1 MTMLAHNLPD
11 KAADTRDRLL
21 LTALHL
27 YAREGLHAVSL
38 RRISTEAGSK
48 NSAAMHYHFQNKLG
62 VMRALVEMIARELGR
77 IAATLR
83 AEQPSRRSLRNAC
96 RDILRPLVQLP
107 ARQAWGADAV
117 QFLSR
122 LVSES
127 DKDIAT
133 MVNAKFAPFWQRLD
147 RALEERLPELPAP
160 VRRLRL
166 MFMSTNVFHGVAE
179 VAWLTHT
186 PLGDLSDVGDEAL
199 LDHLVDYLIGGLQ
212 APYLTAENTRTR
224 DNRHTRHKRANND

>member
-1 MTMLAHNLPD
+1 MPARALPE
-11 KAADTRDRLL
+11 KGADTRERLL

-38 RRISTEAGSK
+38 RRISAEAGSR

-62 VMRALVEMIARELGR
+62 VVQAIVELIARELGR
-77 IAATLR
+77 IASALR
-83 AEQPSRRSLRNAC
+83 AEQTTTRSLRSAC
-96 RDILRPLVQLP
+96 RDTLRPLVQLP
-107 ARQAWGADAV
+107 ARQRWGADGV

-122 LVSES
+122 LVSEN
-127 DKDIAT
+127 DADVAA
-133 MVNAKFAPFWQRLD
+133 MVNRMFAPFWQRLD
-147 RALEERLPELPAP
+147 RALAEQLPELPAP

-186 PLGDLSDVGDEAL
+186 PLGDLSDFDEDTL

-212 APYLTAENTRTR
+212 APCR
-224 DNRHTRHKRANND
+224 RHANP

>member
-1 MTMLAHNLPD
+1 MLAHALQD
-11 KAADTRDRLL
+11 KRADTRERLL
-21 LTALHL
+21 LTALRL

-62 VMRALVEMIARELGR
+62 VVQALVEMIALELGR
-77 IAATLR
+77 IAAGLR
-83 AEQPSRRSLRNAC
+83 AEQPMPRSLRSAC
-96 RDILRPLVQLP
+96 RDTLRPLVQLP
-107 ARQAWGADAV
+107 ARQAWGADSIR
-117 QFLSR
+117 FLSR

-127 DKDIAT
+127 DDDIAT
-133 MVNAKFAPFWQRLD
+133 LVNAMFAPFWQRLD
-147 RALEERLPELPAP
+147 RALEEQLPELPTP

-179 VAWLTHT
+179 VAWLTRT
-186 PLGDLSDVGDEAL
+186 PLGDLSDFEEEAL

-212 APYLTAENTRTR
+212 APCLTAL
-224 DNRHTRHKRANND
+224 HPRHKRAHND

>member
-1 MTMLAHNLPD
+1 MTMPARSSLE
-11 KAADTRDRLL
+11 KSADTRERLL

-38 RRISTEAGSK
+38 RRISTEAGSR

-62 VMRALVEMIARELGR
+62 VVQALMKLIAHELGR
-77 IAATLR
+77 IASSQR
-83 AEQPSRRSLRNAC
+83 PEKSSKRSLRSAC
-96 RDILRPLVQLP
+96 RDTLHPLVLLP
-107 ARQAWGADAV
+107 ARQSWGADGV

-122 LVSES
+122 LVSEN
-127 DKDIAT
+127 DADIAA
-133 MVNAKFAPFWQRLD
+133 MVNAMYAPFWQRLD
-147 RALEERLPELPAP
+147 HALEEQLPELPAP

-166 MFMSTNVFHGVAE
+166 MFMSTNVLHGVAE

-186 PLGDLSDVGDEAL
+186 PLGDLSHFDQDTL

-212 APYLTAENTRTR
+212 APSLSAENP
-224 DNRHTRHKRANND
+224 

>member
-1 MTMLAHNLPD
+1 MLAHPLPE
-11 KAADTRDRLL
+11 KGADTRERLL

-27 YAREGLHAVSL
+27 YATEGLHAVSL

-62 VMRALVEMIARELGR
+62 VVQALVELIARELAR

-83 AEQPSRRSLRNAC
+83 PEQTANRSLRTAC
-96 RDILRPLVQLP
+96 RDTLRPLVQLP
-107 ARQAWGADAV
+107 ARQRWGTDGV
-117 QFLSR
+117 HFLSR

-127 DKDIAT
+127 DADIAE
-133 MVNAKFAPFWQRLD
+133 MVNRMFAPFWQRLD
-147 RALEERLPELPAP
+147 RTLQQQLPDLPAP

-186 PLGDLSDVGDEAL
+186 PLGDLSHFDEDAL
-199 LDHLVDYLIGGLQ
+199 LDHLVDYMIGGLQ
-212 APYLTAENTRTR
+212 APSFTAANP
-224 DNRHTRHKRANND
+224 RHESAHND